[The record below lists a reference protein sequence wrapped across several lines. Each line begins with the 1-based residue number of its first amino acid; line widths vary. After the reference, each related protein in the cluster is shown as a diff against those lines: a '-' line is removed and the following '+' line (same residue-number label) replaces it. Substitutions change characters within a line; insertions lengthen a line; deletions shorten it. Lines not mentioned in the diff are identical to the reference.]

1 LVRHDVEN
9 SHFSINFPKTAHSV
23 TTVTAQFGDAP
34 YILYRTTG
42 DGPHQ
47 KGVEIMSWQSSAKLT
62 IDCVAITAGLLM
74 ASPFFLILASP
85 FLITY

>member
-1 LVRHDVEN
+1 M
-9 SHFSINFPKTAHSV
+9 
-23 TTVTAQFGDAP
+23 TTITAQIAEAA

-62 IDCVAITAGLLM
+62 IDCVAITAGMLM
-74 ASPFFLILASP
+74 ATPFLLILASP